1 MASLRDRLL
10 GRPPKDRPTLPDLPV
25 ATGGGTAVS
34 DGGPRPVDPW
44 SIGKSAPARAPLA
57 GTSGPASSAD
67 DSGAPGIRHSIATQ
81 RSLVGP
87 RLSAPRAGAGNSV
100 SMPSMVSGRGEAT
113 LNAVD
118 QLKVDLHGKLIDRLD
133 LAALER
139 ITDEGALKQQI
150 RQAVLE
156 FLRTEQAP
164 LSASEREDVI
174 EQIVYEITG
183 LGPLEPLFRDP
194 TISDILV
201 NGPKD
206 FYVERKGKLSRVDI
220 TFRDNAHLLTV
231 IDRIVSRVGR
241 RVDESSPMVDARL
254 PDGSRVNAV
263 IPPLALDGPVLSI
276 RRFGAGISAQQLVEK
291 GAMTDEMLYLLS
303 GCVHARLNILISGG
317 TGSGKTT
324 LLNALSSFI
333 PNAERV
339 VTIED
344 AAELRLQQEHV
355 VRLETRPPNSEG
367 RGEVLAR
374 DLVKN
379 ALRMRPD
386 RIILGECRGAEALD
400 MLQAM
405 NTGHEGSLATLHAN
419 TPRDALS
426 RLETMILFAGTNL
439 PNRAMREQISS
450 AVDLIV
456 QATRL
461 ADGSRKVV
469 SITEVT
475 SMEGDI
481 ITAQEIFRYRRR
493 GVSPDGTVVGD
504 FEPTG
509 VRPALRRSPEG
520 GGHRP
525 AAQHVRAEVTPCC
538 SSRCSSSS
546 PARPACWSARSC
558 SSTGGASRRRPRRAP
573 S

>member
-1 MASLRDRLL
+1 VSALARR
-10 GRPPKDRPTLPDLPV
+10 GAVAGPTGGSTMMNRSGEAAALDPV
-25 ATGGGTAVS
+25 A
-34 DGGPRPVDPW
+34 
-44 SIGKSAPARAPLA
+44 
-57 GTSGPASSAD
+57 
-67 DSGAPGIRHSIATQ
+67 
-81 RSLVGP
+81 
-87 RLSAPRAGAGNSV
+87 
-100 SMPSMVSGRGEAT
+100 
-113 LNAVD
+113 
-118 QLKVDLHGKLIDRLD
+118 QLKLELHRRLIDRLD
-133 LAALER
+133 LAALEQ
-139 ITDEGALKQQI
+139 IKDEQVLAQQI
-150 RQAVLE
+150 RAAVVE
-156 FLRTEQAP
+156 FLRIEQAP
-164 LSASEREDVI
+164 LSAAEREEVI
-174 EQIVYEITG
+174 EEIVYEVTG
-183 LGPLEPLFRDP
+183 LGPLEPLFRDA

-206 FYVERKGKLSRVDI
+206 CYIERRGKLSRVNVN
-220 TFRDNAHLLTV
+220 FRDNAHLLTV
-231 IDRIVSRVGR
+231 IDRICSKVGR

-254 PDGSRVNAV
+254 PDGSRVNAI
-263 IPPLALDGPVLSI
+263 IPPLAIDGAVLSI
-276 RRFGAGISAQQLVEK
+276 RRFGSAITAQQLVEK

-303 GCVHARLNILISGG
+303 GCVHARLNIIISGG

-386 RIILGECRGAEALD
+386 RIILGECRGPEALD

-405 NTGHEGSLATLHAN
+405 NTGHEGSLATIHAN
-419 TPRDALS
+419 TPRDALA
-426 RLETMILFAGTNL
+426 RLETLILFAGTNL

-456 QATRL
+456 QATRM
-461 ADGSRKVV
+461 ADGSRRVT

-475 SMEGDI
+475 SMEGEI
-481 ITAQEIFRYRRR
+481 VTSQELFRFRRR
-493 GVSPDGTVVGD
+493 GVSPDGSVIGD

-509 VRPALRRSPEG
+509 VRPQFADRLKVAGIELP
-520 GGHRP
+520 P
-525 AAQHVRAEVTPCC
+525 TMFTP
-538 SSRCSSSS
+538 R
-546 PARPACWSARSC
+546 
-558 SSTGGASRRRPRRAP
+558 
-573 S
+573 